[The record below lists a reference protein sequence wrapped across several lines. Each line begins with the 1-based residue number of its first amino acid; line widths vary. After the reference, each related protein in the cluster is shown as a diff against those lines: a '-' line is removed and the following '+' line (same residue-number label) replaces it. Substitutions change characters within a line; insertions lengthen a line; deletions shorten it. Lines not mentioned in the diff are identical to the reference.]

1 MKYDFNKII
10 NRNNTKSL
18 KYDFAKE
25 RNMPEDLLP
34 LWVAD
39 MDFQTSPEIIEALNK
54 AVSHGIYGYSEGK
67 EEYFDAV
74 YNWYNDNFNWQ
85 VKKEW
90 LIKTPGVVF
99 AIVLAINALTNEGD
113 SVLIQNPVYYPFTEV
128 IIDNNR
134 KLVNNSLVR
143 NGKKY
148 EIDFEDFE
156 KKIIENNV
164 KLFILCSPHNPVGR
178 VWKKWELEKI
188 GDICLKHNVKIV
200 SDEIHSDFVYPEN
213 KHIVFSSLDE
223 KYQNITITCT
233 APTKTFNLAGLQIS
247 NIFIPNLEIRKKV
260 LKQLDRVGYSQVNL
274 MGLVACEA
282 AYKYGRQWLNELKEY
297 LLDNLNFLRDYLET
311 NIPQIKLIEPEGTY
325 LIWLDCSALGLE
337 DKELEKFIVEK
348 AKLWLDSGYIFGK
361 EGCKRLAAEMNTP
374 LLAQIPLVQSICEHG
389 DGGEPSA
396 VDVNTMTGQAFLNL
410 AQAVVTVTNR
420 RNKEQ
425 NPTKRVQVK

>member
-99 AIVLAINALTNEGD
+99 AIALAINALSNEGD

-148 EIDFEDFE
+148 EIEFEDFE

-325 LIWLDCSALGLE
+325 LIWLDCSALGFE

-361 EGCKRLAAEMNTP
+361 EGECFQRINIACPRETLKKALEQ
-374 LLAQIPLVQSICEHG
+374 LKV
-389 DGGEPSA
+389 A
-396 VDVNTMTGQAFLNL
+396 VDEI
-410 AQAVVTVTNR
+410 
-420 RNKEQ
+420 KSI
-425 NPTKRVQVK
+425 K

>member
-74 YNWYNDNFNWQ
+74 YNWYNDKFNWQ

-143 NGKKY
+143 NGQKY

-178 VWKKWELEKI
+178 VWKKWELKKI

-325 LIWLDCSALGLE
+325 LIWLDCSALGFE

-361 EGCKRLAAEMNTP
+361 EGEGFQRINIACPRETLKKALEQ
-374 LLAQIPLVQSICEHG
+374 LKE
-389 DGGEPSA
+389 A
-396 VDVNTMTGQAFLNL
+396 VDEI
-410 AQAVVTVTNR
+410 
-420 RNKEQ
+420 KSI
-425 NPTKRVQVK
+425 K

>member
-39 MDFQTSPEIIEALNK
+39 MDFQTSPEIIETLNK

-337 DKELEKFIVEK
+337 DKEHEKFIVEK

-361 EGCKRLAAEMNTP
+361 EGEGFQRINIACPRETLKKALEQ
-374 LLAQIPLVQSICEHG
+374 LKE
-389 DGGEPSA
+389 A
-396 VDVNTMTGQAFLNL
+396 VDEI
-410 AQAVVTVTNR
+410 
-420 RNKEQ
+420 KSI
-425 NPTKRVQVK
+425 K

>member
-1 MKYDFNKII
+1 
-10 NRNNTKSL
+10 
-18 KYDFAKE
+18 
-25 RNMPEDLLP
+25 
-34 LWVAD
+34 

-54 AVSHGIYGYSEGK
+54 AVSHGIYGYSESK

-74 YNWYNDNFNWQ
+74 YNWYNDNFNWH

-128 IIDNNR
+128 IIDSNR

-274 MGLVACEA
+274 MGLVACEV

-311 NIPQIKLIEPEGTY
+311 NIPQIKLIEFEGTY
-325 LIWLDCSALGLE
+325 LIWLDCSALGFE

-361 EGCKRLAAEMNTP
+361 EGEGFQRINIACPRETLKKALEQ
-374 LLAQIPLVQSICEHG
+374 LKE
-389 DGGEPSA
+389 A
-396 VDVNTMTGQAFLNL
+396 VDEI
-410 AQAVVTVTNR
+410 
-420 RNKEQ
+420 KSI
-425 NPTKRVQVK
+425 K

>member
-156 KKIIENNV
+156 KKIKENNV

-260 LKQLDRVGYSQVNL
+260 LKQLDKVGYSQVNL

-325 LIWLDCSALGLE
+325 LIWLDCSALGFE

-361 EGCKRLAAEMNTP
+361 EGEGFQRINIACPRETLKKALEQ
-374 LLAQIPLVQSICEHG
+374 LKE
-389 DGGEPSA
+389 A
-396 VDVNTMTGQAFLNL
+396 VDEI
-410 AQAVVTVTNR
+410 
-420 RNKEQ
+420 KSI
-425 NPTKRVQVK
+425 K

>member
-282 AYKYGRQWLNELKEY
+282 AYKYGRQWLNELKKY

-361 EGCKRLAAEMNTP
+361 EGEGFQRINIACPRETLKKALEQ
-374 LLAQIPLVQSICEHG
+374 LKE
-389 DGGEPSA
+389 A
-396 VDVNTMTGQAFLNL
+396 VDEI
-410 AQAVVTVTNR
+410 
-420 RNKEQ
+420 KSI
-425 NPTKRVQVK
+425 K

>member
-200 SDEIHSDFVYPEN
+200 SDEIHSDFVHPEN

-260 LKQLDRVGYSQVNL
+260 LKQLDKVGYSQVNL

-325 LIWLDCSALGLE
+325 LIWLDCSALGFE

-361 EGCKRLAAEMNTP
+361 EGEGFQRINIACPRETLKKALEQ
-374 LLAQIPLVQSICEHG
+374 LKE
-389 DGGEPSA
+389 A
-396 VDVNTMTGQAFLNL
+396 VDEI
-410 AQAVVTVTNR
+410 
-420 RNKEQ
+420 KSI
-425 NPTKRVQVK
+425 K

>member
-148 EIDFEDFE
+148 EINFEDFE

-274 MGLVACEA
+274 MGLIACEA

-337 DKELEKFIVEK
+337 DKELEKFIVEE

-361 EGCKRLAAEMNTP
+361 EGEGFQRINIACPRETLKKALEQ
-374 LLAQIPLVQSICEHG
+374 LKE
-389 DGGEPSA
+389 A
-396 VDVNTMTGQAFLNL
+396 VDEI
-410 AQAVVTVTNR
+410 
-420 RNKEQ
+420 KSI
-425 NPTKRVQVK
+425 K

>member
-10 NRNNTKSL
+10 NRNNTRSL

-156 KKIIENNV
+156 KKIKENNV

-260 LKQLDRVGYSQVNL
+260 LKQLDKVGYSQVNL

-311 NIPQIKLIEPEGTY
+311 NTPQIKLIEPEGTY
-325 LIWLDCSALGLE
+325 LIWLDCSALGFE

-361 EGCKRLAAEMNTP
+361 EGEGFQRINIACPRETLKKALEQ
-374 LLAQIPLVQSICEHG
+374 LKESVDEIKSI
-389 DGGEPSA
+389 
-396 VDVNTMTGQAFLNL
+396 
-410 AQAVVTVTNR
+410 
-420 RNKEQ
+420 K
-425 NPTKRVQVK
+425 

>member
-10 NRNNTKSL
+10 NRNNTRSL

-99 AIVLAINALTNEGD
+99 AIVLAINALTNEGG

-156 KKIIENNV
+156 KKIKENNV

-325 LIWLDCSALGLE
+325 LIWLDCSALGFE

-348 AKLWLDSGYIFGK
+348 AKLWLDSGYIFAK
-361 EGCKRLAAEMNTP
+361 EGEGFQTINIACPRETLKKALEQ
-374 LLAQIPLVQSICEHG
+374 LKE
-389 DGGEPSA
+389 A
-396 VDVNTMTGQAFLNL
+396 VDEI
-410 AQAVVTVTNR
+410 
-420 RNKEQ
+420 KSI
-425 NPTKRVQVK
+425 K

>member
-1 MKYDFNKII
+1 
-10 NRNNTKSL
+10 
-18 KYDFAKE
+18 
-25 RNMPEDLLP
+25 
-34 LWVAD
+34 

-54 AVSHGIYGYSEGK
+54 AVSHGIYGYSESK

-99 AIVLAINALTNEGD
+99 AIALAINALTNEGD

-247 NIFIPNLEIRKKV
+247 NIFIPNLEIRKK
-260 LKQLDRVGYSQVNL
+260 S
-274 MGLVACEA
+274 
-282 AYKYGRQWLNELKEY
+282 
-297 LLDNLNFLRDYLET
+297 
-311 NIPQIKLIEPEGTY
+311 IK
-325 LIWLDCSALGLE
+325 A
-337 DKELEKFIVEK
+337 
-348 AKLWLDSGYIFGK
+348 
-361 EGCKRLAAEMNTP
+361 
-374 LLAQIPLVQSICEHG
+374 
-389 DGGEPSA
+389 
-396 VDVNTMTGQAFLNL
+396 TG
-410 AQAVVTVTNR
+410 
-420 RNKEQ
+420 
-425 NPTKRVQVK
+425 

>member
-99 AIVLAINALTNEGD
+99 AIVLAINALTNEGG

-156 KKIIENNV
+156 KKIKENNV

-325 LIWLDCSALGLE
+325 LIWLDCSALGFE

-361 EGCKRLAAEMNTP
+361 EGEGFQRINIACPRETLKKALEQ
-374 LLAQIPLVQSICEHG
+374 LKE
-389 DGGEPSA
+389 A
-396 VDVNTMTGQAFLNL
+396 VDEI
-410 AQAVVTVTNR
+410 
-420 RNKEQ
+420 KSI
-425 NPTKRVQVK
+425 K

>member
-10 NRNNTKSL
+10 NRNNTRSL

-156 KKIIENNV
+156 KKIKENNV

-260 LKQLDRVGYSQVNL
+260 LKQLDKVGYSQVNL

-325 LIWLDCSALGLE
+325 LIWLDCSALGFE

-361 EGCKRLAAEMNTP
+361 EGEGFQRINIACPRETLKKALEQ
-374 LLAQIPLVQSICEHG
+374 LKE
-389 DGGEPSA
+389 A
-396 VDVNTMTGQAFLNL
+396 VDEI
-410 AQAVVTVTNR
+410 
-420 RNKEQ
+420 KSI
-425 NPTKRVQVK
+425 K

>member
-10 NRNNTKSL
+10 NRNNTRSL

-99 AIVLAINALTNEGD
+99 AIVLAINALTNEGG

-156 KKIIENNV
+156 KKIKENNV

-325 LIWLDCSALGLE
+325 LIWLDCSALGFE

-361 EGCKRLAAEMNTP
+361 EGEGFQRINIACPRETLKKALEQ
-374 LLAQIPLVQSICEHG
+374 LKE
-389 DGGEPSA
+389 A
-396 VDVNTMTGQAFLNL
+396 VDEI
-410 AQAVVTVTNR
+410 
-420 RNKEQ
+420 KSI
-425 NPTKRVQVK
+425 K

>member
-148 EIDFEDFE
+148 EINFEDFE

-274 MGLVACEA
+274 MGLIACEA

-337 DKELEKFIVEK
+337 DKELEKFIVEE

-361 EGCKRLAAEMNTP
+361 EGEGFQRINIACPRETLKKALEQ
-374 LLAQIPLVQSICEHG
+374 LKE
-389 DGGEPSA
+389 A
-396 VDVNTMTGQAFLNL
+396 VDEKKA
-410 AQAVVTVTNR
+410 
-420 RNKEQ
+420 
-425 NPTKRVQVK
+425 

>member
-74 YNWYNDNFNWQ
+74 YYWYNDNFNWQ

-188 GDICLKHNVKIV
+188 GNICLKHNVKIV
-200 SDEIHSDFVYPEN
+200 SDEIHSDFVYPKN

-260 LKQLDRVGYSQVNL
+260 LKQLDKVGYSQVNL
-274 MGLVACEA
+274 MGLVACQA
-282 AYKYGRQWLNELKEY
+282 AYKYGRQWLNELKLY

-325 LIWLDCSALGLE
+325 LIWLDCSALGFE

-361 EGCKRLAAEMNTP
+361 EGEGFQRINIACPRETLKKALEQ
-374 LLAQIPLVQSICEHG
+374 LKE
-389 DGGEPSA
+389 A
-396 VDVNTMTGQAFLNL
+396 VDEI
-410 AQAVVTVTNR
+410 
-420 RNKEQ
+420 KSI
-425 NPTKRVQVK
+425 K

>member
-113 SVLIQNPVYYPFTEV
+113 SVLIQNPVYYLFTEV

-188 GDICLKHNVKIV
+188 GNICLKHNVKIV

-260 LKQLDRVGYSQVNL
+260 LKQLDKVGYSQVNL

-325 LIWLDCSALGLE
+325 LIWLDCSALGFE

-348 AKLWLDSGYIFGK
+348 AKLWLDSGHIFGK
-361 EGCKRLAAEMNTP
+361 EGEGFQRINIACPRETLKKALEQ
-374 LLAQIPLVQSICEHG
+374 LKE
-389 DGGEPSA
+389 A
-396 VDVNTMTGQAFLNL
+396 VDEI
-410 AQAVVTVTNR
+410 
-420 RNKEQ
+420 KSI
-425 NPTKRVQVK
+425 K

>member
-25 RNMPEDLLP
+25 RNIPEDLLP

-274 MGLVACEA
+274 MGLVACEV

-311 NIPQIKLIEPEGTY
+311 NIPQIKLIESEGTY
-325 LIWLDCSALGLE
+325 LIWLDCSALGFE

-361 EGCKRLAAEMNTP
+361 EGEGFQRINIACPRETLKKALEQ
-374 LLAQIPLVQSICEHG
+374 LKE
-389 DGGEPSA
+389 A
-396 VDVNTMTGQAFLNL
+396 VDEI
-410 AQAVVTVTNR
+410 
-420 RNKEQ
+420 KSI
-425 NPTKRVQVK
+425 K

>member
-18 KYDFAKE
+18 NYDFAKE

-361 EGCKRLAAEMNTP
+361 EGEGFQRINIACPRETLKKALEQ
-374 LLAQIPLVQSICEHG
+374 LKE
-389 DGGEPSA
+389 A
-396 VDVNTMTGQAFLNL
+396 VDEI
-410 AQAVVTVTNR
+410 
-420 RNKEQ
+420 KSI
-425 NPTKRVQVK
+425 K

>member
-90 LIKTPGVVF
+90 LIKTPGVVS

-282 AYKYGRQWLNELKEY
+282 AYKYGIQWLNELKEY

-325 LIWLDCSALGLE
+325 LIWLDCSALGFE

-361 EGCKRLAAEMNTP
+361 EGEGFQRINIACPREILKKALEQ
-374 LLAQIPLVQSICEHG
+374 LKE
-389 DGGEPSA
+389 A
-396 VDVNTMTGQAFLNL
+396 VDEI
-410 AQAVVTVTNR
+410 
-420 RNKEQ
+420 KSI
-425 NPTKRVQVK
+425 K

>member
-10 NRNNTKSL
+10 NRNNTRSL

-99 AIVLAINALTNEGD
+99 AIVLAINALTNEGG

-156 KKIIENNV
+156 KKIKENNV

-325 LIWLDCSALGLE
+325 LIWLDCSALGFE

-361 EGCKRLAAEMNTP
+361 EGESFQRINIACPRETLKKALEQ
-374 LLAQIPLVQSICEHG
+374 LKE
-389 DGGEPSA
+389 A
-396 VDVNTMTGQAFLNL
+396 VDEI
-410 AQAVVTVTNR
+410 
-420 RNKEQ
+420 KSI
-425 NPTKRVQVK
+425 K

>member
-10 NRNNTKSL
+10 NRNNTRSL

-39 MDFQTSPEIIEALNK
+39 MDFQTSPEIIEALNTS
-54 AVSHGIYGYSEGK
+54 VSHGIYGYSEGK

-99 AIVLAINALTNEGD
+99 AIVLAINALTNEGG

-156 KKIIENNV
+156 KKIKENNV

-325 LIWLDCSALGLE
+325 LIWLDCSALGFE

-361 EGCKRLAAEMNTP
+361 EGEGFQRINIACPRETLKKALEQ
-374 LLAQIPLVQSICEHG
+374 LKE
-389 DGGEPSA
+389 A
-396 VDVNTMTGQAFLNL
+396 VDEI
-410 AQAVVTVTNR
+410 
-420 RNKEQ
+420 KSI
-425 NPTKRVQVK
+425 K

>member
-10 NRNNTKSL
+10 NRNNTRSL

-99 AIVLAINALTNEGD
+99 DIVLAINALTNEGD

-156 KKIIENNV
+156 KKIKENNV

-260 LKQLDRVGYSQVNL
+260 LKQLDKVGYSQVNL

-325 LIWLDCSALGLE
+325 LIWLDCSALGFE

-361 EGCKRLAAEMNTP
+361 EGEGFQRINIACPRETLKKALEQ
-374 LLAQIPLVQSICEHG
+374 LKE
-389 DGGEPSA
+389 A
-396 VDVNTMTGQAFLNL
+396 VDEI
-410 AQAVVTVTNR
+410 
-420 RNKEQ
+420 KSI
-425 NPTKRVQVK
+425 K

>member
-10 NRNNTKSL
+10 NRNNTRSL

-99 AIVLAINALTNEGD
+99 AIVLAINALTNEGG

-156 KKIIENNV
+156 KKIKENNV

-325 LIWLDCSALGLE
+325 LIWLDCSALGFE

-361 EGCKRLAAEMNTP
+361 EGEGFQRINIACPRETLKKALEKYER
-374 LLAQIPLVQSICEHG
+374 
-389 DGGEPSA
+389 
-396 VDVNTMTGQAFLNL
+396 
-410 AQAVVTVTNR
+410 
-420 RNKEQ
+420 
-425 NPTKRVQVK
+425 

>member
-113 SVLIQNPVYYPFTEV
+113 SVLIQNPVYYSFTEV

-361 EGCKRLAAEMNTP
+361 EGEGFQRINIACPRETLKKALEQ
-374 LLAQIPLVQSICEHG
+374 LKE
-389 DGGEPSA
+389 A
-396 VDVNTMTGQAFLNL
+396 VDEI
-410 AQAVVTVTNR
+410 
-420 RNKEQ
+420 KSI
-425 NPTKRVQVK
+425 K

>member
-25 RNMPEDLLP
+25 RNIPEDLLP

-361 EGCKRLAAEMNTP
+361 EGEGFQRINIACPRETLKKALEQ
-374 LLAQIPLVQSICEHG
+374 LKE
-389 DGGEPSA
+389 A
-396 VDVNTMTGQAFLNL
+396 VDEI
-410 AQAVVTVTNR
+410 
-420 RNKEQ
+420 KSI
-425 NPTKRVQVK
+425 K

>member
-143 NGKKY
+143 NVKKY

-188 GDICLKHNVKIV
+188 GNICLKHNVKIV
-200 SDEIHSDFVYPEN
+200 SDEIHSDFVYPKN

-260 LKQLDRVGYSQVNL
+260 LKQLDKVGYSQVNL
-274 MGLVACEA
+274 MGLVACQA
-282 AYKYGRQWLNELKEY
+282 AYKYGRQWLNELKLY

-325 LIWLDCSALGLE
+325 LIWLDCSALGFE

-361 EGCKRLAAEMNTP
+361 EGEGFQRINIACPRETLKKALEQ
-374 LLAQIPLVQSICEHG
+374 LKE
-389 DGGEPSA
+389 A
-396 VDVNTMTGQAFLNL
+396 VDEI
-410 AQAVVTVTNR
+410 
-420 RNKEQ
+420 KSI
-425 NPTKRVQVK
+425 K

>member
-25 RNMPEDLLP
+25 RNIPEDLLP

-274 MGLVACEA
+274 MGLVACEV

-311 NIPQIKLIEPEGTY
+311 NIPQIKLIESEETY
-325 LIWLDCSALGLE
+325 LIWLDCSALGFE

-361 EGCKRLAAEMNTP
+361 EGEGFQRINIACPRETLKKALEQ
-374 LLAQIPLVQSICEHG
+374 LKE
-389 DGGEPSA
+389 A
-396 VDVNTMTGQAFLNL
+396 VDEI
-410 AQAVVTVTNR
+410 
-420 RNKEQ
+420 KSI
-425 NPTKRVQVK
+425 K

>member
-188 GDICLKHNVKIV
+188 GDVCLKHNVKIV

-361 EGCKRLAAEMNTP
+361 EGEGFQRINIACPRETLKKALEQ
-374 LLAQIPLVQSICEHG
+374 LKE
-389 DGGEPSA
+389 A
-396 VDVNTMTGQAFLNL
+396 VDEI
-410 AQAVVTVTNR
+410 
-420 RNKEQ
+420 KSI
-425 NPTKRVQVK
+425 K

>member
-10 NRNNTKSL
+10 NRNNTRSL

-156 KKIIENNV
+156 KKIKENNV

-325 LIWLDCSALGLE
+325 LIWLDCSALGFE

-361 EGCKRLAAEMNTP
+361 EGEGFQRINIACPRETLKKALEQ
-374 LLAQIPLVQSICEHG
+374 LKESVDEIKSI
-389 DGGEPSA
+389 
-396 VDVNTMTGQAFLNL
+396 
-410 AQAVVTVTNR
+410 
-420 RNKEQ
+420 K
-425 NPTKRVQVK
+425 